1 MHGVRWGGSYQYLLW
16 LKELKRNIT
25 KPNQNDWE
33 NWMINRVKGRIKN
46 LKEYQST
53 DLVASIFLSTTKTF
67 PPTTLTKLSGV
78 SSVPNGANFVN
89 AFLFQFCFVR
99 NPFMSSWNY
108 FNIKH
113 KCTTTHLFNFID
125 HTLTKSQSHWCT
137 MLNWIILCGICQRHQ
152 MPNILTLC
160 LAALDVLPLRN

>member
-1 MHGVRWGGSYQYLLW
+1 MRQLSIPLMIGGIEEKCHQS
-16 LKELKRNIT
+16 
-25 KPNQNDWE
+25 KPKYWNDWE
-33 NWMINRVKGRIKN
+33 NWMINSVKGRIKN

-53 DLVASIFLSTTKTF
+53 DLVASIFLSTTITF

-113 KCTTTHLFNFID
+113 KCTTTHSFNFID
-125 HTLTKSQSHWCT
+125 HTLTKSLYNVEWNYFLWHMSMT
-137 MLNWIILCGICQRHQ
+137 
-152 MPNILTLC
+152 PNAQYTNVMFGCPRFIYLYLFIY
-160 LAALDVLPLRN
+160 LL